1 MLKLLFIGILG
12 IAALCDWPSVKGKIN
27 ALLYFGLFFLAAVC
41 VVVSAFFLEEF
52 SIAGLFL

>member
-12 IAALCDWPSVKGKIN
+12 LIALCDWPSVKGRVN
-27 ALLYFGLFFLAAVC
+27 PFLYFALFVLAGIC
-41 VVVSAFFLEEF
+41 VVLSAFFLKEF